1 MSTQKALLLT
11 AKNGDWVV
19 GDVPI
24 PKPGPKDVLIKVMAA
39 GLNPVDWKIAAYDFF
54 IQEYPAVLGTDAAG
68 VVAKVG
74 AGVTNVAVGDRVCV

>member
-39 GLNPVDWKIAAYDFF
+39 GLNPVDWKNREGEFF
-54 IQEYPAVLGTDAAG
+54 TPSYPFVAGMDGAG
-68 VVAKVG
+68 VVVEAG
-74 AGVTNVAVGDRVCV
+74 AEADNLVKGDRV